1 MRRRWREEVLGNS
14 LNLYRSQF
22 SRFNLKLLLF
32 RVANMPEGNTPV
44 NSPVLTGLT

>member
-1 MRRRWREEVLGNS
+1 MGRGWREQILGII
-14 LNLYRSQF
+14 LNLCRSQF

-32 RVANMPEGNTPV
+32 RAANIPEGNTSM